1 MGTIT
6 YTSQW
11 GTSLNEYLKK
21 FTEPDPT
28 TYMQPLKLEAG
39 ICFIIPNSQTG
50 KTKVVDTRITSGS
63 IVESYSYTTHSRFKY
78 DGFYEFLPMDATI

>member
-28 TYMQPLKLEAG
+28 AYMQPLKLEAG

-50 KTKVVDTRITSGS
+50 KTKVVDTRITNGS
-63 IVESYSYTTHSRFKY
+63 IIESYSYTSHVKFKY
-78 DGFYEFLPMDATI
+78 DGFNDSLPLDTQI